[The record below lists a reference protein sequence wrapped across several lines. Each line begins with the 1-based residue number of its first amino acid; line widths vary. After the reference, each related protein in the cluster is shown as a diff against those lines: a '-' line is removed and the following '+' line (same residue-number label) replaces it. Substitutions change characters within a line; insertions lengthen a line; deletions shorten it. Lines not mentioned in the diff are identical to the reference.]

1 MTEPADERDDGE
13 GAGNAPDDAS
23 DVSDGAGSAGEQ
35 PPAFPCPECGKTL
48 PDGARFC
55 PHCQTPIGDDE
66 GAVDLSELD
75 GLFDE
80 GERPEF
86 LTAEGGER
94 RASGRVM
101 VVAGLAVAVPLAP
114 LGLFLV
120 STVRP
125 LSVWTAPLVFLG
137 SWLAPA
143 AYLAR
148 ARVPAEA
155 FARSLYLIAAGT
167 ALVPLGLRF
176 GGEGAA
182 SDDLQIALGTVTAVA
197 LLVAGLAAVLGR
209 YMHGQAD
216 GRVSGE
222 LRAFEAARE
231 SERGTKGDRS
241 GEAADGKSNAGG
253 IEE

>member
-1 MTEPADERDDGE
+1 MADPPDERDENG
-13 GAGNAPDDAS
+13 GAGGSDDTGSGA
-23 DVSDGAGSAGEQ
+23 DGADSAEPG
-35 PPAFPCPECGKTL
+35 G
-48 PDGARFC
+48 DG
-55 PHCQTPIGDDE
+55 IGDHDGPIDSTATGDE
-66 GAVDLSELD
+66 EAVDLSELD

-80 GERPEF
+80 DERPEF
-86 LTAEGGER
+86 LVSEGGER

-167 ALVPLGLRF
+167 ALIPLGLRI
-176 GGEGAA
+176 GDEGVA
-182 SDDLQIALGTVTAVA
+182 SGDLQVAVGTVTAVA
-197 LLVAGLAAVLGR
+197 LVVAGLAAVLGR
-209 YMHGQAD
+209 YMHGQASD
-216 GRVSGE
+216 RVSGD
-222 LRAFEAARE
+222 LRAFEAARVDRGE
-231 SERGTKGDRS
+231 TAGEGPGERTED
-241 GEAADGKSNAGG
+241 ESNAGG
-253 IEE
+253 VEK